1 MIITSETD
9 GIVKIGILTWSEVTL
24 IVEEYRNGIECA
36 VKSCAAI
43 NVRSFEDN
51 FLPGCDAVWLGR

>member
-1 MIITSETD
+1 MGFNSGFKGLTSESD

-24 IVEEYRNGIECA
+24 IVEKYRNGIECG

-43 NVRSFEDN
+43 SVR
-51 FLPGCDAVWLGR
+51 